1 MAPRSPLFGRG
12 LTQSKVAP
20 APGEERET
28 LDLTADGGLD
38 RLQTLLTKTGWTY
51 DEGPAKGA
59 FEDVKTVTVVSV
71 NGTPVRFVLED
82 GREIAS
88 GEDLETISE
97 TVGGKRRSR
106 LNVKRR
112 RTQRNGR
119 GRKHRKLR
127 KLTTRRR

>member
-20 APGEERET
+20 APGEDRET
-28 LDLTADGGLD
+28 LDLTTSGGLD
-38 RLQTLLTKTGWTY
+38 RLQTLLRKTGWSY
-51 DEGPAKGA
+51 DEGPAMGA
-59 FEDVKTVTVVSV
+59 FEDAKTVTVVSV
-71 NGTPVRFVLED
+71 KGRPTRFVLED

-97 TVGGKRRSR
+97 TVGGRLR

-112 RTQRNGR
+112 RTQRNRG

-127 KLTTRRR
+127 KLSTRRR

>member
-1 MAPRSPLFGRG
+1 MAPRKRLHGRG
-12 LTQSKVAP
+12 LAQSKVAP

-28 LDLTADGGLD
+28 LDLTTDEGLT
-38 RLQTLLTKTGWTY
+38 RLQTLLTKTGWSY

-59 FEDVKTVTVVSV
+59 FEGAKTVTVVSV
-71 NGTPVRFVLED
+71 EGTPVRFVLED

-97 TVGGKRRSR
+97 TVGGRLR

-112 RTQRNGR
+112 RTKRNR
-119 GRKHRKLR
+119 RNRVSRKTRKLA
-127 KLTTRRR
+127 TRRR

>member
-1 MAPRSPLFGRG
+1 MAPRSTLRGRG
-12 LTQSKVAP
+12 LTQSKV

-28 LDLTADGGLD
+28 LDLTADGGLN
-38 RLQTLLTKTGWTY
+38 RLQTLLTKTGWSY
-51 DEGPAKGA
+51 DEGSAMGA

-88 GEDLETISE
+88 GKDLETISE
-97 TVGGKRRSR
+97 TVGGRLR

>member
-1 MAPRSPLFGRG
+1 MAPHRRLLGRG

-20 APGEERET
+20 APGEEKET
-28 LDLTADGGLD
+28 LEIPAGLD
-38 RLQTLLTKTGWTY
+38 RLQTLLTKTGWSY

-59 FEDVKTVTVVSV
+59 FEDAKTVTVVSV
-71 NGTPVRFVLED
+71 NGTPVRFVLDD

-97 TVGGKRRSR
+97 TVGGRLR

-127 KLTTRRR
+127 KLSTRRR